1 MKHTIWIAAC
11 AAALALSC
19 TKDPN
24 LVTETPRQPGTD
36 TYKVPE
42 LHIDEY
48 ISTEAGVYLRA
59 YETTDFFVQISSLKP
74 SPLDKEQIAMLS
86 GQRYYHSTKA
96 VTDLGTPFNI
106 RIDGVP
112 VSDVKATT
120 KVKVPRKDI
129 RQFYGKTVSYEFTPT
144 TVTKGAEVSPIE
156 VTQYIPKL
164 IEITSPRVANEE
176 EMYPVC
182 YFKNF
187 ILRWN
192 ADPDNK
198 AGLIVS
204 VDWTGEKMF
213 GPNNDGQTVRRTAF
227 IPEDDGEYTLDPKMF
242 DHIPNTALV
251 FITLLRGNIEN
262 TLIGD
267 YSYNISSETHA
278 VLPIVLC
285 RKLKTR

>member
-1 MKHTIWIAAC
+1 MKRHIWIAAC
-11 AAALALSC
+11 SAALTLSC
-19 TKDPN
+19 TKTPN
-24 LVTETPRQPGTD
+24 LITGIPQQPETG

-48 ISTEAGVYLRA
+48 MSDEAGVYLRA

-86 GQRYYHSTKA
+86 GQREYHSTKA
-96 VTDLGTPFNI
+96 VPDLGIPYNI
-106 RIDGVP
+106 MIDGVP
-112 VSDVKATT
+112 VSDIKAPTKAT
-120 KVKVPRKDI
+120 VARKDI
-129 RQFYGKTVSYEFTPT
+129 RNFYGKTVTYEFTPT
-144 TVTKGAEVSPIE
+144 TATKGVEAPPVE

-164 IEITSPRVANEE
+164 IEITSPRVTSEDD
-176 EMYPVC
+176 MYPVC
-182 YFKNF
+182 YFENF

-192 ADPDNK
+192 ADPGNT

-204 VDWTGEKMF
+204 VEWTGEKIF
-213 GPNNDGQTVRRTAF
+213 GPANEGQTVRRTTF
-227 IPEDDGEYTLDPKMF
+227 IPEDNGEYTLDPKMF

-278 VLPIVLC
+278 VLPIMLL
-285 RKLKTR
+285 RKMK